1 MLGDSYIVLMIKNP
15 PANAE
20 DAGDTGSIPVSVRSP
35 GGGHGK
41 PLQYSILKNT
51 IDREPWQAAAHRVAE
66 SDMTEVM

>member
-1 MLGDSYIVLMIKNP
+1 MAENP

-41 PLQYSILKNT
+41 LLQYSVLKNT
-51 IDREPWQAAAHRVAE
+51 IDSESQWAAAHRVAE
-66 SDMTEVM
+66 SDMTEVI